1 MVIKWF
7 VLNIIKK
14 QTKKKKKRRFL
25 SRYFKNA
32 MRSTIK

>member
-1 MVIKWF
+1 MFIKWF
-7 VLNIIKK
+7 VLKII
-14 QTKKKKKRRFL
+14 KKKKKKKRFL

>member
-7 VLNIIKK
+7 VIKII
-14 QTKKKKKRRFL
+14 KKKKKKKIFL